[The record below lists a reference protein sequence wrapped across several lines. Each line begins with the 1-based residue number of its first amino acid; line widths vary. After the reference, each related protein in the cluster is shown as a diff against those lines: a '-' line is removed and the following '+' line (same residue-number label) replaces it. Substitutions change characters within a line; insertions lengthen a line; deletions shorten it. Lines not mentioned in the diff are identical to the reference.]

1 MTKSDEYIQ
10 HCKTT
15 YPNITPTLFS
25 NRYNSLYLSLSNK
38 CSCIPTILLTILD
51 KRQTDKQPTNETK
64 TTHTTNPHIHR
75 ILDISFYIGLSILL
89 ITREIRSILYIILL
103 ALLAVTITASVL
115 LSSNKTVTHHA
126 LIKTI
131 ILFGTASLSIFKI
144 FYWTGRD
151 TWTHAAWNYLLV
163 QEGWLF
169 AGLTRERTANA
180 LPSLPHKIL
189 LLRLQCL
196 FSCLPVVSYP
206 YDRRHRRF
214 SLFTDRKL
222 GCLHTLQEV

>member
-1 MTKSDEYIQ
+1 MDNPVRT
-10 HCKTT
+10 CR
-15 YPNITPTLFS
+15 YPYHPP
-25 NRYNSLYLSLSNK
+25 YNH
-38 CSCIPTILLTILD
+38 
-51 KRQTDKQPTNETK
+51 RQKHAKKQQTNETK
-64 TTHTTNPHIHR
+64 PTHTTNPRIPR
-75 ILDISFYIGLSILL
+75 ILDITFYIGLSTLL
-89 ITREIRSILYIILL
+89 ITLITNEIRSFPYIILL

-115 LSSNKTVTHHA
+115 LSSNKTVISHA